1 MSSFETQPNTQK
13 LNGLQLSL
21 LRLLGQNISEK
32 QTLEVRQ
39 LLMDYFDT
47 QLKTELETV
56 IKEKGYTENDFR
68 LMLNEKS

>member
-1 MSSFETQPNTQK
+1 MSSFETQPNTPK

-32 QTLEVRQ
+32 QTLELRK